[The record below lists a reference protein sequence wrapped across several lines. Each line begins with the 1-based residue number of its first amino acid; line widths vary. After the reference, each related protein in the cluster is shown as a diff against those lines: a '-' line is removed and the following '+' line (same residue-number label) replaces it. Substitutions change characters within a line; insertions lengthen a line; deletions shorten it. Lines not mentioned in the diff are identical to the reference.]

1 MIINPSSWLEISASA
16 FNHNLSQFKKAIG
29 TGRLLAPVIK
39 GNAYGHGMI
48 EIATLCEA
56 NDNVDWLCVVKL
68 SEALALRHNG
78 ITKPIL
84 ILGFIDEDPAKAVG
98 KNIEYPCSDYES
110 ACELNTIGQRTNSRI
125 NIHLKVDTGL
135 ARFGVQPDFVLTL
148 MQKIRNLPFINING
162 IWSHC
167 AESHNQDQS
176 FTHEQINTFKTC
188 ITNMAANNI
197 AIPLKHM
204 GNSAATTSHD
214 LSFCNLFRVG
224 LGVYGYWSSE
234 SMQKITQHA
243 FPDFTLQPVASWKT
257 RIMCIKKISAG
268 KSIGYDRTAYAQQNT
283 TVALLPI
290 GYDDGYNP
298 FLSNKAL
305 IGIDNCYAP
314 IIGRVAMNVTTI
326 DITHIKNAQV
336 GSIVTLIGSDQNYNA
351 LTLAQS
357 VQINNPRYITTN
369 IKASIPR
376 IVIE

>member
-1 MIINPSSWLEISASA
+1 
-16 FNHNLSQFKKAIG
+16 
-29 TGRLLAPVIK
+29 
-39 GNAYGHGMI
+39 
-48 EIATLCEA
+48 
-56 NDNVDWLCVVKL
+56 
-68 SEALALRHNG
+68 
-78 ITKPIL
+78 
-84 ILGFIDEDPAKAVG
+84 
-98 KNIEYPCSDYES
+98 
-110 ACELNTIGQRTNSRI
+110 
-125 NIHLKVDTGL
+125 
-135 ARFGVQPDFVLTL
+135 
-148 MQKIRNLPFINING
+148 
-162 IWSHC
+162 
-167 AESHNQDQS
+167 
-176 FTHEQINTFKTC
+176 
-188 ITNMAANNI
+188 
-197 AIPLKHM
+197 
-204 GNSAATTSHD
+204 
-214 LSFCNLFRVG
+214 
-224 LGVYGYWSSE
+224 
-234 SMQKITQHA
+234 MQKITQHA
-243 FPDFTLQPVASWKT
+243 FPDFTLQPVARWKT

-305 IGIDNCYAP
+305 VGIDNCYAP